1 MEVKP
6 GYKLTE
12 VGVIPEDWEV
22 APLMTQARLQGGLAF
37 PSIAF
42 CKTGIPVVRI
52 SDIQNGAIDI
62 DGAICHPKALIPP
75 EYTISKGDTLIA
87 MSGATTGKVGVYR
100 HNGYSYQNQRVGK
113 FIVKDLKR
121 TASEFITHLVS
132 SELFQVQLNALL
144 EQGAQ
149 PNISSGQ
156 IESLIFA
163 IPPLPEQTA
172 IATTLSDVDALISSL
187 DALISKTKQIKQGAM
202 QELLSGERRLPG
214 FSGEWGVF
222 TLFRL
227 AEGKKEYFNDGDWI
241 ESEHITTNGI
251 RFIQTGN
258 IGVGYFIEKHDRKY
272 ISEKSF
278 ASLSCKEINLGD
290 LLICRLADPAGRAC
304 VLPDIGESKVVT
316 SVDVTIFR
324 APPSSANRVY
334 LALLFSTSDWF
345 KSISDRSGG
354 TTHKRIARGALGKI
368 AITLPPL
375 PEQQAI
381 AAILSDMDAEITT
394 LESRRNKTKLLK
406 QGMMQELLTGRI
418 RLPMEHSTVSVRTKP
433 TVGMF
438 Q

>member
-1 MEVKP
+1 MKP
-6 GYKLTE
+6 LSDLGYWKGGMTPSMQNSKYWFN
-12 VGVIPEDWEV
+12 GSIPW
-22 APLMTQARLQGGLAF
+22 
-37 PSIAF
+37 
-42 CKTGIPVVRI
+42 
-52 SDIQNGAIDI
+52 
-62 DGAICHPKALIPP
+62 
-75 EYTISKGDTLIA
+75 
-87 MSGATTGKVGVYR
+87 
-100 HNGYSYQNQRVGK
+100 
-113 FIVKDLKR
+113 
-121 TASEFITHLVS
+121 VS
-132 SELFQVQLNALL
+132 SGDIKSSSIFDVPMSITKLAVKETGSVILPKNSVLIVTRSGILRNFLPVAKILCNLTINQDIKAIISHPSVNPDYITQLLIGNGQRILATCLKSGTTVESIEYIWLKSFRILL
-144 EQGAQ
+144 
-149 PNISSGQ
+149 
-156 IESLIFA
+156 
-163 IPPLPEQTA
+163 PPLPEQTA
-172 IATTLSDVDALISSL
+172 IATTLSDVDSLISSL
-187 DALISKTKQIKQGAM
+187 DALISKKKQIKQGAM
-202 QELLSGERRLPG
+202 QELLSGKRRLPG
-214 FSGEWGVF
+214 FSGEWEVV
-222 TLFRL
+222 TLFKL

-241 ESEHITTNGI
+241 ESEHITTDGI

-334 LALLFSTSDWF
+334 LALLFSTSNWF

-368 AITLPPL
+368 SITLPPL

-394 LESRRNKTKLLK
+394 LETRRDKTKLLK

-418 RLPMEHSTVSVRTKP
+418 RLIPPAAHAVSA
-433 TVGMF
+433 
-438 Q
+438 

>member
-12 VGVIPEDWEV
+12 VGVIPEDWETTPLNSV
-22 APLMTQARLQGGLAF
+22 ADVRDGTHDSPKYVKNGVPFVTSKNIISGEINIQDVSFISKADAQEVNKRSKVDRLDILVSMIGTVGNAALVNF
-37 PSIAF
+37 EPDF
-42 CKTGIPVVRI
+42 CIKNV
-52 SDIQNGAIDI
+52 
-62 DGAICHPKALIPP
+62 ALIKPHNWAV
-75 EYTISKGDTLIA
+75 ESRYLTQLLRSDSHARYIE
-87 MSGATTGKVGVYR
+87 GKLDG
-100 HNGYSYQNQRVGK
+100 GIQK
-113 FIVKDLKR
+113 FISLGVLR
-121 TASEFITHLVS
+121 
-132 SELFQVQLNALL
+132 
-144 EQGAQ
+144 
-149 PNISSGQ
+149 Q
-156 IESLIFA
+156 IEIPL
-163 IPPLPEQTA
+163 PPLPEQTA

-187 DALISKTKQIKQGAM
+187 DALISKKKQIKQGAM
-202 QELLSGERRLPG
+202 QELLSGKRRLPG
-214 FSGEWGVF
+214 FSGEWEVV
-222 TLFRL
+222 TLFKL

-241 ESEHITTNGI
+241 ESEHITTDGI

-334 LALLFSTSDWF
+334 LALLFSTSNWF

-368 AITLPPL
+368 SITLPPL

-381 AAILSDMDAEITT
+381 AAILSDMDAKITT

-418 RLPMEHSTVSVRTKP
+418 RLIPPAAHAVSA
-433 TVGMF
+433 
-438 Q
+438 